1 MKINFAYII
10 LMAFV
15 LVSCEEEIYI
25 DIKSVEKHVVVN
37 SIFSPT
43 EEFSLSLSYTRN
55 VLDPLDAKE
64 SVNNADVSVYDD
76 SDEFLF
82 SLEHVENG
90 KYVKAGLFPLEGKL
104 YKLKIKV
111 DGHPIITA
119 QSRIP
124 LQAIVENIQ
133 TQSLDVEGNSAV
145 QVDFDIVDSDES
157 NNYYIWEVVS
167 GNEVEGTQSNNTSTQ
182 DIIALQDVNSY
193 QSGGTRWSKLF
204 LSDELFD
211 GNTISNSFISISNIT
226 EDPVEVTTPTEQKKS
241 YLKLTTASQD
251 MYLYYLSVERYRK
264 QNDINTSTGVP
275 IEIHSNIE
283 GGLGIFAGFNQQL
296 IEL

>member
-1 MKINFAYII
+1 MKLNFAYII
-10 LMAFV
+10 LMALV

-43 EEFSLSLSYTRN
+43 EEFSLSLSFTRN
-55 VLDPLDAKE
+55 VLDPLDTKE
-64 SVNNADVSVYDD
+64 FIDNAEVSVYDESD
-76 SDEFLF
+76 SYLF
-82 SLEHVENG
+82 SLDHVEQG
-90 KYVKAGLFPLEGKL
+90 KYVKSGLFPLAGKI

-119 QSRIP
+119 ESLIP
-124 LQAIVENIQ
+124 LQATVENLQ
-133 TQSLDVEGNSAV
+133 TRSVEIDGNAAL

-157 NNYYIWEVVS
+157 NNYYIWEVIS
-167 GNEVEGTQSNNTSTQ
+167 ANEVEGVPENNPSTL
-182 DIIALQDVNSY
+182 DIITLQDVNSY

-204 LSDELFD
+204 LSDELFA
-211 GNTISNSFISISNIT
+211 GNSISNSFISISNSP
-226 EDPVEVTTPTEQKKS
+226 EGPVETTPTDEQKS
-241 YLKLTTASQD
+241 FLKLITASQD